1 MRCKPQLK
9 QINNKNSQKKK
20 IKMYTHKVTRKLNN
34 KKHKFPNDLFLGKQI
49 L

>member
-9 QINNKNSQKKK
+9 QINNKNYQKK
-20 IKMYTHKVTRKLNN
+20 IKIYTHKVTRKLNN
-34 KKHKFPNDLFLGKQI
+34 KKHKFHNDLFIGKQI